1 MKKILTFVKDTII
14 TGMLVIIP
22 IAVIGVI
29 LSDVI
34 KKLIKLTT
42 PLSSK
47 MSFAGPL
54 VETIVAGIVM
64 VLLLGAF
71 LFICGI
77 LLKSYL
83 GKSFEN
89 WLERIVLERIPF
101 YKTIKGITRQL
112 TGVEKGNYAVVE
124 VDLYGNNTRLLGLH
138 TDTLSDGRYVIYI
151 PFAPLLNIGQVH
163 IVARENV
170 EVLDIPLREV
180 TDIITKIGFQAHE
193 VYSK

>member
-1 MKKILTFVKDTII
+1 MKKIFTFVKDTII

-34 KKLIKLTT
+34 KKLLKLTS
-42 PLSSK
+42 PLSGK

-54 VETIVAGIVM
+54 VETIVAGVVM

-101 YKTIKGITRQL
+101 YKTIKGITRQV

-124 VDLYGNNTRLLGLH
+124 VDLYGNNTR
-138 TDTLSDGRYVIYI
+138 
-151 PFAPLLNIGQVH
+151 
-163 IVARENV
+163 
-170 EVLDIPLREV
+170 VLDIPLREV

-193 VYSK
+193 VYGE